1 MRWTPAIVAVPNNN
15 NNSSTGKDDSELEQI
30 LRGCVDLA

>member
-30 LRGCVDLA
+30 LRGRVDLA